1 MSSSTEVIESP
12 LFSKILVLEDNPL
25 DQDIIQ
31 RKLLSLDL
39 SLEIEI
45 VSERFD
51 FVRSLL
57 HFTPDLILSDF
68 YMGPFTGLEALV
80 LVRNTYPDVP
90 FIILTDE
97 TDVEKINSWYDQGIS
112 ACLSKSNLDHLP
124 SVIEEARIRNSKFA
138 DDATRLRVMKQLRN
152 QLQEIMRIE
161 ENIVHHLSV
170 PPSLENHK
178 AIRSLSEVSQTV
190 TRLYRSLRKHAPI
203 K

>member
-1 MSSSTEVIESP
+1 MSSSLEVTESP
-12 LFSKILVLEDNPL
+12 LLSKILILEDNPL

-31 RKLLSLDL
+31 RKLLSLDI

-68 YMGPFTGLEALV
+68 YMGPFNGLEALF
-80 LVRNTYPDVP
+80 LVKNTFAHVP

-97 TDVEKINSWYDQGIS
+97 TDQRKINLWYEQGIS
-112 ACLSKSNLDHLP
+112 ACLSKSALHRLP
-124 SVIEEARIRNSKFA
+124 EVIKEARVRNTKYSH
-138 DDATRLRVMKQLRN
+138 DAMRLRVMKQLRN
-152 QLQEIMRIE
+152 QLEDIMRIE
-161 ENIVHHLSV
+161 ANTVHHLSV
-170 PPSLENHK
+170 PSSAENHS
-178 AIRSLSEVSQTV
+178 AIQGLSEVSQTI
-190 TRLYRSLRKHAPI
+190 TRLYRTLRKHAPI

>member
-39 SLEIEI
+39 SLEIQI

-68 YMGPFTGLEALV
+68 YMGPFNGLEALM
-80 LVRNTYPDVP
+80 LVKNTYPDVP

-97 TDVEKINSWYDQGIS
+97 TDEEKINSWYDQGIS
-112 ACLSKSNLDHLP
+112 ACLSKSNLDQLP
-124 SVIEEARIRNSKFA
+124 RVIGEAQVRNTKYA
-138 DDATRLRVMKQLRN
+138 NDAIRLRVMKQLRN

-161 ENIVHHLSV
+161 ENTVHHLSV
-170 PPSLENHK
+170 PSSAENYS
-178 AIRSLSEVSQTV
+178 AIRSVSEVSKTI
-190 TRLYRSLRKHAPI
+190 TRLYRTLRKHAPI